1 MSSGRKSIG
10 VILFEAGRQNNPEVR
25 DFLTAGR
32 LPTRDNIKLSRR
44 GFRTSAHFPKVVRH
58 HSTHFHE
65 LRKVMGTSKLMIPV
79 PLFDLKSL
87 EMTCGKQC
95 RDFRSAD

>member
-32 LPTRDNIKLSRR
+32 LPTARQHKIVTPGLPYEC
-44 GFRTSAHFPKVVRH
+44 HFPKVVRR

-65 LRKVMGTSKLMIPV
+65 LREVMGTSKLMIPV

-87 EMTCGKQC
+87 ETNLRQAVQGLQ
-95 RDFRSAD
+95 AD